1 MTATTPPLETPRMI
15 HLIWFL
21 LGALCGMTALALF
34 VSIREEVR
42 RDR

>member
-1 MTATTPPLETPRMI
+1 MI

-21 LGALCGMTALALF
+21 LGALCGTVSLVLF
-34 VSIREEVR
+34 VAVREEVR

>member
-1 MTATTPPLETPRMI
+1 MI

-34 VSIREEVR
+34 VAVREEVR
-42 RDR
+42 